1 METGG
6 APKLLGISGSLRR
19 DSSNTK
25 LMHEAVRAFGPAEFA
40 RGSIRLPLYDGDLE
54 SEAGIPPEVRLLAD
68 QILAADAVVISTPE
82 YNKNLPGVL
91 KNALDWL
98 SRTKPAPLMGKPL
111 AIVSSA
117 AGRAGGE
124 RSQFSLRH
132 CLTPFQP
139 RILQGPEVMIAGAD
153 AAFDDDGRLKDP
165 KSFELLAT
173 LMGKLR
179 DEIARVRA

>member
-68 QILAADAVVISTPE
+68 QILAADAVVISTP
-82 YNKNLPGVL
+82 
-91 KNALDWL
+91 
-98 SRTKPAPLMGKPL
+98 
-111 AIVSSA
+111 
-117 AGRAGGE
+117 
-124 RSQFSLRH
+124 
-132 CLTPFQP
+132 
-139 RILQGPEVMIAGAD
+139 
-153 AAFDDDGRLKDP
+153 
-165 KSFELLAT
+165 
-173 LMGKLR
+173 
-179 DEIARVRA
+179 